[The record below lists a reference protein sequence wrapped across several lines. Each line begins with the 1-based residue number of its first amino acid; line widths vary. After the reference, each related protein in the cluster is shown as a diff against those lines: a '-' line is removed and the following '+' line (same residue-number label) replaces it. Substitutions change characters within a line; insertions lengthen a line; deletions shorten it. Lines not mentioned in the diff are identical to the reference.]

1 MIAVIA
7 PKRVAPQCAS
17 VRRQSSEAM
26 LQVCAEV
33 HRFPF
38 EPLLSCLL
46 RCSTEIQAR
55 NALTVPAV
63 IFPEATGFLPFQRR
77 RQFFSQQRNTDF
89 WVVAARRQSAPSDQ
103 RQGLAFAAM
112 EA

>member
-1 MIAVIA
+1 
-7 PKRVAPQCAS
+7 
-17 VRRQSSEAM
+17 M

-46 RCSTEIQAR
+46 RCSTKIQAR

-77 RQFFSQQRNTDF
+77 RQCFSQQRNTDF